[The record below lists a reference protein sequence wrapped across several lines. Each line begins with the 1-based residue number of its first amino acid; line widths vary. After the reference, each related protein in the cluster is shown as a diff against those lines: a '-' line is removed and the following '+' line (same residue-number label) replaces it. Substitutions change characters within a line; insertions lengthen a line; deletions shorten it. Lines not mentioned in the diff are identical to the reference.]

1 MRVSVGGRMGVLVGG
16 QVSKDWQTFVPGFAD
31 DVELLND
38 AKVKADKL
46 LESLMSGDND
56 LTKTLQNKKVWNMAH
71 CVMFDHALRV
81 GFQTIV
87 QKCCPAYPVQLL
99 AANEYRYLATM
110 LGPHLHDDCCAH
122 GVQNSIVHLQHELRN
137 FSVGVGFRNARW

>member
-16 QVSKDWQTFVPGFAD
+16 QVSKDWQTFVLGFAD

-56 LTKTLQNKKVWNMAH
+56 LTKTLHNQKVWNMAH

-81 GFQTIV
+81 GFQTSMH
-87 QKCCPAYPVQLL
+87 KCCPAHPVQLL

-110 LGPHLHDDCCAH
+110 IGPHLHDGCYAH
-122 GVQNSIVHLQHELRN
+122 GAQESIVHLQHELRN
-137 FSVGVGFRNARW
+137 FSV